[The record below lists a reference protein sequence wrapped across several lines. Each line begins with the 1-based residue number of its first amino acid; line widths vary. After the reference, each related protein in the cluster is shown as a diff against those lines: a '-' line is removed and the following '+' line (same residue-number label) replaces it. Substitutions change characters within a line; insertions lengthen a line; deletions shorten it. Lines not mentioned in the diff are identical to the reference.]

1 MILKSLYCHTN
12 EIFTFQ
18 PYEQHEMSKQ
28 LLNEMKWHESVL
40 GKTVQTLKIWH
51 KFSRAL
57 SRNSWVFFK
66 HSPLSSCSAPGNVV
80 LVSDEPIPNQDR
92 NELLAAT
99 SLEWSDIL
107 LAVCP
112 ACAMIWISFMT
123 CESYRTF
130 RLWAATKAR
139 SSPTSHCMTI
149 KTRSLLTAA
158 LSSVPNICLYW
169 QSWPSRA

>member
-1 MILKSLYCHTN
+1 
-12 EIFTFQ
+12 
-18 PYEQHEMSKQ
+18 
-28 LLNEMKWHESVL
+28 MKWHESVL
-40 GKTVQTLKIWH
+40 GKTVLTLKIWH

-80 LVSDEPIPNQDR
+80 LVSEEPIPNQDR

-130 RLWAATKAR
+130 RLWAATTTR
-139 SSPTSHCMTI
+139 SSPTSHCVTI